1 MDTPPG
7 EHLPHPRDSGDWNRF
22 ADAQG
27 RFSGWIS
34 RLYRERGVPE
44 DAADDLIQRVWTA
57 VWEAVRTGRY
67 DPSRAAA
74 STYVHA
80 VAMNIWRQWAERER
94 PRRATGHHSP
104 DGRGTGTAHPG
115 PPSAT
120 PEASTLDAM
129 QEAEAIDA
137 VREAVY
143 GGGQAGSDLSADD
156 AHILRLLAR
165 GAGDRDLAKALGIS
179 PSTANARKRRALA
192 TLRDML
198 ARRGID
204 TGDSPRPGSN
214 APERRT
220 GTADEHTA

>member
-7 EHLPHPRDSGDWNRF
+7 EHLPTPRDSGGWSRF
-22 ADAQG
+22 ADAQD

-44 DAADDLIQRVWTA
+44 DAVDDLIQRVWAA

-94 PRRATGHHSP
+94 PRRATGHP
-104 DGRGTGTAHPG
+104 NPEGRGTGHAHPG
-115 PPSAT
+115 PLPAT
-120 PEASTLDAM
+120 PVASTLDAM

-137 VREAVY
+137 VREAMY
-143 GGGQAGSDLSADD
+143 GGGQSGSDLSADD
-156 AHILRLLAR
+156 AQILRLLAS

-192 TLRDML
+192 TLRDIL
-198 ARRGID
+198 VRRGINIE
-204 TGDSPRPGSN
+204 DSPHPGLN

-220 GTADEHTA
+220 GSADEHTA